1 MNSVPFRPLLAAAAV
16 LLTACAAT
24 PARLP
29 PPHLETRAPLP
40 AARAEA
46 DPALPWPVSDWWTQ
60 YHDPTLDTLMARALA
75 GAPSLAQAQARVAQA
90 RAAIAAQ
97 AASGNAY
104 VGASADLQR
113 QRISEHGLFPV
124 QFLGFTW
131 YSQADLGVQL
141 QYDVDWWGAHRA
153 QVAAATDQAR
163 AAAAEAD
170 AARLALTAAVAQTY
184 FGWQADQAR
193 LDLAAQAIAAQ
204 QRLLALARARTARG
218 IDGSDAV
225 HAAESALAAAERG
238 RTALT
243 ASAEGRRIA
252 LAALLGIAPDALPPL
267 QARPLPSAR
276 AGLPADVSL
285 GLIGRRPDV
294 AASRWRVE
302 AAVQDVAAAR
312 AAFFPD
318 LSLKALLGLSSIDL
332 GKLLTAGSRVALLQP
347 ALTLPLFDG
356 GRLQAG
362 YGLRRA
368 QLDAAIAD
376 YHASVVQAA
385 RDVQQQA
392 LALAQL
398 GDEARQQDAALQAAR
413 ALQANADARARAGL
427 GDDRSRAQAALAL
440 LQAED
445 AAWVVAAA
453 RLAADIGL
461 IQSLGGG
468 YADPSVTVPSPA
480 HKDAPTP

>member
-1 MNSVPFRPLLAAAAV
+1 MNPPAFRPLLAGMAAA
-16 LLTACAAT
+16 LLAACAAA
-24 PARLP
+24 PPRLP
-29 PPHLETRAPLP
+29 PPALDARAPLP
-40 AARAEA
+40 ASGGDMHAAW
-46 DPALPWPVSDWWTQ
+46 PAADWWTR
-60 YHDPTLDTLMARALA
+60 YRDPTLDALMARALA

-141 QYDVDWWGAHRA
+141 QYDVDWWGKHRA

-193 LDLAAQAIAAQ
+193 LALAAQAIAAQ
-204 QRLLALARARTARG
+204 QRLLALARARAARG

-267 QARPLPSAR
+267 QAQPLPPAS
-276 AGLPADVSL
+276 AGLPADASL
-285 GLIGRRPDV
+285 ALIARRPDI

-302 AAVQDVAAAR
+302 AAAQDVAAAR

-347 ALTLPLFDG
+347 ALSLPLFDG
-356 GRLQAG
+356 GRLRAG
-362 YGLRRA
+362 YGITRA

-385 RDVQQQA
+385 REVQQQA
-392 LALAQL
+392 LTLAQL
-398 GDEARQQDAALQAAR
+398 GEEAQQQATALAAAR

-445 AAWVVAAA
+445 AARVLAAA
-453 RLAADIGL
+453 RLAADIAL

-468 YADPSVTVPSPA
+468 YADPATAAPSPDS
-480 HKDAPTP
+480 KDAPTP

>member
-1 MNSVPFRPLLAAAAV
+1 MTPTAPRSLLVAVAAALLAGCAAA
-16 LLTACAAT
+16 
-24 PARLP
+24 PPRLP
-29 PPHLETRAPLP
+29 PPALDARAPLP
-40 AARAEA
+40 AGIGDAQAA
-46 DPALPWPVSDWWTQ
+46 WPAADWWTR
-60 YHDPTLDTLMARALA
+60 YRDPTLDALMARALDT
-75 GAPSLAQAQARVAQA
+75 APSLAQAQARVAQA

-97 AASGNAY
+97 AAAGNAY

-141 QYDVDWWGAHRA
+141 QYDVDWWGKHRA

-204 QRLLALARARTARG
+204 QRLLALARARAERG

-225 HAAESALAAAERG
+225 HAAESALAAAERA

-252 LAALLGIAPDALPPL
+252 LAALLGIAADALPPL
-267 QARPLPSAR
+267 QARPLPPAT
-276 AGLPADVSL
+276 AGLPAEASL
-285 GLIGRRPDV
+285 ALVARRPDV

-302 AAVQDVAAAR
+302 AASQDVAAAR

-347 ALTLPLFDG
+347 ALSLPLFDG
-356 GRLQAG
+356 GRLRAG
-362 YGLRRA
+362 YGLSRA

-392 LALAQL
+392 LTLAQL
-398 GDEARQQDAALQAAR
+398 GAEAQQQAAALDAAR

-427 GDDRSRAQAALAL
+427 GDDRSRAQAALAR

-445 AAWVVAAA
+445 AAQVLAAA
-453 RLAADIGL
+453 RLAADIAL

-468 YADPSVTVPSPA
+468 YADPSAAVPSPDS
-480 HKDAPTP
+480 KDAPTP

>member
-1 MNSVPFRPLLAAAAV
+1 MTPTAPRSLLAAVAAA
-16 LLTACAAT
+16 LLAGCMTA
-24 PARLP
+24 PPRLP
-29 PPHLETRAPLP
+29 PPDLDSRAPLAADAGDAHARWP
-40 AARAEA
+40 ATN
-46 DPALPWPVSDWWTQ
+46 WWKQ
-60 YHDPTLDTLMARALA
+60 YQDPTLDTLMERALA
-75 GAPSLAQAQARVAQA
+75 QAPSLAQAQARLAQA

-141 QYDVDWWGAHRA
+141 QYDVDWWGKHRA

-170 AARLALTAAVAQTY
+170 AARLALTAALAQTY

-193 LDLAAQAIAAQ
+193 LALATQAVQAQ
-204 QRLLALARARTARG
+204 QRLLALARARAARG

-225 HAAESALAAAERG
+225 HAAESALAAAERA

-267 QARPLPSAR
+267 QARPLPAVT
-276 AGLPADVSL
+276 AGLPDDASL
-285 GLIGRRPDV
+285 NLLARRPDV

-332 GKLLTAGSRVALLQP
+332 GQLLSAGSRVALLQP
-347 ALTLPLFDG
+347 ALSLPLFDG
-356 GRLQAG
+356 GRLRAG
-362 YGLRRA
+362 YGITRA

-385 RDVQQQA
+385 REVQQQA
-392 LALAQL
+392 LTLAQL
-398 GDEARQQDAALQAAR
+398 GEEAQQQATALAAAR

-427 GDDRSRAQAALAL
+427 GDDRSRAQAALAR

-445 AAWVVAAA
+445 AAQVLAAA
-453 RLAADIGL
+453 RLAADIAL

-468 YADPSVTVPSPA
+468 YADLSAAAPSPDS
-480 HKDAPTP
+480 KDAPTP